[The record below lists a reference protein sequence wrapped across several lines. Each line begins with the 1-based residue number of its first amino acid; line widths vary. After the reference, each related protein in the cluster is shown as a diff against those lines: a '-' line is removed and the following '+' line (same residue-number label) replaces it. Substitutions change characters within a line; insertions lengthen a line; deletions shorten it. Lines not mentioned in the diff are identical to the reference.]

1 MTKTTKIGTPVSYK
15 NCYIVPVNDGFDVVD
30 KTTGRW
36 IHMASQRLAKWNA
49 TVWTRLSTDFDTS
62 NPLSNKKL
70 SKLEVVAVVIDKAI
84 EGEEMKYS
92 IGNGSVVIND
102 PRNDYDLWVNA
113 VAMTRLCLVLEE
125 HANQP
130 HLGPHPY
137 ARCACPSGPVI

>member
-62 NPLSNKKL
+62 SPVSTKNMK
-70 SKLEVVAVVIDKAI
+70 KLEVVAVVIDKPLK
-84 EGEEMKYS
+84 EKK
-92 IGNGSVVIND
+92 
-102 PRNDYDLWVNA
+102 
-113 VAMTRLCLVLEE
+113 
-125 HANQP
+125 
-130 HLGPHPY
+130 
-137 ARCACPSGPVI
+137 